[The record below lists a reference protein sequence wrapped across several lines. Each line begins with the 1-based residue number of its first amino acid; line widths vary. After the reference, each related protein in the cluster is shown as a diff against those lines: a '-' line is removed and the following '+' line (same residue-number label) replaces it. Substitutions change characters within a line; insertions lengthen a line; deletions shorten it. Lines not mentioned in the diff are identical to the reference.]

1 MLTLVRRAPC
11 SNVPGRWVME
21 TRNPRS
27 ASAAPAPADIEH
39 HIDREALV
47 VQLRALGTA
56 VERLADAVEVLAP
69 EPVPPAIEQLLE
81 DVRWQLKQI
90 W

>member
-1 MLTLVRRAPC
+1 
-11 SNVPGRWVME
+11 ME
-21 TRNPRS
+21 TRNPRT
-27 ASAAPAPADIEH
+27 ATATPTPEDIEH

-56 VERLADAVEVLAP
+56 VERLARAVEELAP
-69 EPVPPAIEQLLE
+69 EPLPPEVEQLLE